1 MIDNLQR
8 LGCFFACLLILGG
21 AASFAPAQDTSQAQ
35 TPATSEPATET
46 EAPKVD
52 ERFASPEA
60 TMFTYLKAMDK
71 YRQSGQDK
79 DLETAL
85 LAFDFS
91 GVDLAETQR
100 QTAANL
106 LNILNK
112 INQVDPWQFPEPTGD
127 RFVYFPQDWISA
139 HKRVSAL
146 VPDAEI
152 VFKKQPDGR
161 WLISRDTVDTIPRF
175 VRQVEGL
182 KAEFGDGE
190 IALTPAM
197 LIRSRMPM
205 SLRKGEVL
213 SVEYWQWI
221 GLGILI
227 FLGLTLDLF
236 VRMILRKI
244 WRKIARKRGQETSRE
259 LLNRAVRPFGL
270 FATALLWLA
279 ALPLVGLPP
288 TAVSIILIAVRV
300 VLMLSGVW
308 AAYRVTDL
316 LADFL
321 ERQADKTTTKLDDL
335 LVPLARKTGKVIV
348 TAFGL
353 VYIAE
358 SFDVEILPL
367 LTGLGI
373 GGLAFAFAAKDTI
386 ENFFGSVAVILDQP
400 FEVGDW
406 VVIDGTEGT
415 VEELG
420 LRSTRIR
427 TFYDSLITIP
437 NATLVRARVD
447 NYGKRRYRRFSTT
460 LGVTY
465 DTTPAQIEAFC
476 EGIRE
481 IIRQH
486 PYTRKNYF
494 HVYLNSWGD
503 FALNIM
509 LYVFF
514 ECPDWS
520 VELRE
525 RQRLMLDIMRLAE
538 RLGVS
543 FAFPTQTLEI
553 KRAGATSIP
562 ATLEAITSPA
572 AELEAQRLGIETTRT
587 MFESAPWK
595 QSRPGPVVFRG
606 ASPTETARGSSGDGN
621 G

>member
-1 MIDNLQR
+1 MIDQLQR
-8 LGCFFACLLILGG
+8 FGQLLAFLLALTSPATL
-21 AASFAPAQDTSQAQ
+21 AAAQDTP
-35 TPATSEPATET
+35 TTGEPATNEPAPET
-46 EAPKVD
+46 AAAQVD
-52 ERFASPEA
+52 ERFASPWA
-60 TMFTYLKAMDK
+60 TMSTYLTAMEK
-71 YRQSGQDK
+71 YRQSGRED
-79 DLETAL
+79 DLKTAL

-106 LNILNK
+106 LNILNR
-112 INQVDPWQFPEPTGD
+112 INMVDSWQFPEPEGD

-139 HKRVSAL
+139 HKRVAAL
-146 VPDAEI
+146 VPGAEI
-152 VFKKQPDGR
+152 AFAKQKDGR
-161 WLISRDTVDTIPRF
+161 WLISKDTVEHIPEFYR
-175 VRQVEGL
+175 RIENL
-182 KAEFGDGE
+182 KAEYGDGE

-197 LIRSRMPM
+197 LIRSRMPE

-213 SVEYWQWI
+213 GVEYWQWI
-221 GLGILI
+221 GLGLLV
-227 FLGLTLDLF
+227 FLGLVLDLL
-236 VRMILRKI
+236 VRMVLRKV
-244 WRKIARKRGQETSRE
+244 WRRIEHKRGQETTRE
-259 LLNRAVRPFGL
+259 LLNRAVRPFGML
-270 FATALLWLA
+270 ASALLWYG

-288 TAVSIILIAVRV
+288 TAVSVILIAVKV

-308 AAYRVTDL
+308 AAWRLTDL

-321 ERQADKTTTKLDDL
+321 ERQADKTQTKLDDL
-335 LVPLARKTGKVIV
+335 LIPLARKTGKVIV
-348 TAFGL
+348 AAFGL
-353 VYIAE
+353 IYIAQ
-358 SFDVEILPL
+358 SFDIEILPL

-386 ENFFGSVAVILDQP
+386 ENFFGSVAVVLDQP

-447 NYGKRRYRRFSTT
+447 NYGKRRYRRLSTT

-465 DTTPAQIEAFC
+465 DTTPEQIEAFC

-486 PYTRKNYF
+486 PYTRKDYF

-503 FALNIM
+503 FALNIL

-553 KRAGATSIP
+553 KRAGSTSVP
-562 ATLEAITSPA
+562 ATLETITSPS
-572 AELEAQRLGIETTRT
+572 AEIEAQRIGIETTRS
-587 MFESAPWK
+587 MFESASWK
-595 QSRPGPVVFRG
+595 RSKPGPVVFRG
-606 ASPTETARGSSGDGN
+606 SSATEARGSSGDGE